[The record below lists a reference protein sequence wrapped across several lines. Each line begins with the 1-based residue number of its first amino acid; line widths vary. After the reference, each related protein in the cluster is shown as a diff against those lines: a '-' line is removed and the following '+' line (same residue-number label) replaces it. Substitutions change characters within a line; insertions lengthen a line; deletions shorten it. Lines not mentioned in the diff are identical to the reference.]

1 MKVNYNDLARYL
13 LDKKIEI
20 PLFSHLKKI
29 TEIDWPYY
37 RELLIDNWL
46 NSKGELDG
54 ISNESVSSKIS
65 RNISKLNDNSLSK
78 QDHDRSKVKF
88 ESGNN
93 LKNGVFEFN
102 DLKIFLNFPDPL
114 EILLTISKKDLKK
127 NVVIDNPS
135 VAKSS
140 ISYLNSKRAEQYH
153 PESSNI
159 YHQTPYNEQDLR
171 QILSNGIELFK
182 SIGNYAVAGTLEY
195 YITDLSILLK
205 EWRNDS
211 NKEVLK
217 KIFFNLPKR
226 DHSEWGF
233 VGYENERL
241 GLIEKLSKGNRRLF
255 QVVGQGGSGKSAL
268 VNEVCNEI
276 YIKYNTELNINQFI
290 WISSKS
296 DILEN
301 AAIKNLSTDSNYS
314 TYKDL
319 ITQLFLAINNEDVS
333 DFKDYSTFSLAEL
346 ETSVKE
352 SISGKDGTKRL
363 IIIDNLENISKDN
376 QKRILTFL
384 DENVTTPNY
393 VIITSRYRIIEDFP
407 SVNIELGGL
416 HEKDAVVLFNKL
428 IEYYEVNFK
437 IKSKKDKDEIKYFT
451 KIASYYP
458 LAIKYCIEKA
468 KKNNTSLKTSFE
480 SCNSGGSDLH
490 SFIFRDTYTQLNNSQ
505 KRLLK
510 TIVVYKNNW
519 GYDIDKHV
527 LKVIFNSIYKADDFE
542 SSIENLYQ
550 KTLISFVGLSDD
562 DIDVALTALVSS
574 HVEDIMKK
582 HDMDTSKIYNAYEIF
597 QSQQKG
603 STPIENTNYH
613 LRTSEIQNS
622 IFTKALSNLSNQL
635 AIDTAVKEISK
646 FSNTFYGLGYLE
658 AKSYELTITKSNKE
672 ITRKKINDSY
682 LKSIRLKPK
691 TSFFWSDY
699 ISFLRKYY
707 PSTINAKLNQSL
719 PLLKSVLFDAIKPE
733 NQISFAALILDVLSI
748 IKTKDEN
755 SIQIMEYIYQQN
767 INVNYQLS
775 HLQLIKF
782 ILSSWLRRPNK
793 MKYLKASLRNDTLK
807 TLLVKNEYETFDKI
821 NKQIESL
828 TIK

>member
-1 MKVNYNDLARYL
+1 MKVNYNDLSRYL

-20 PLFSHLKKI
+20 PLFTHLKKI
-29 TEIDWPYY
+29 TELDWPYY
-37 RELLIDNWL
+37 RELIIDNWL
-46 NSKGELDG
+46 NPKGELDG
-54 ISNESVSSKIS
+54 ISNDSVSFKIS
-65 RNISKLNDNSLSK
+65 RNISKLNDSSLSK
-78 QDHDRSKVKF
+78 QDHDRSKLKF

-93 LKNGVFEFN
+93 LKNGNFNFN

-114 EILLTISKKDLKK
+114 EIILTISKKDLKK
-127 NVVIDNPS
+127 NIIIDTPNI
-135 VAKSS
+135 AKSS

-153 PESSNI
+153 PESSGI
-159 YHQTPYNEQDLR
+159 HHKTPYNEQDIR
-171 QILSNGIELFK
+171 QILSNAIELFRC
-182 SIGNYAVAGTLEY
+182 IGNYAVVGTLEY
-195 YITDLSILLK
+195 YITDLSVLLK

-211 NKEVLK
+211 NQEFLK

-233 VGYENERL
+233 VGYEKERL
-241 GLIEKLSKGNRRLF
+241 GLIDKLSKGNRRLF

-276 YIKYNTELNINQFI
+276 YVKYNTELNINQFI

-301 AAIKNLSTDSNYS
+301 AAIKNISTASNYS

-319 ITQLFLAINNEDVS
+319 ITQLFLAINNEDVG
-333 DFKDYSTFSLAEL
+333 DFKNYTTFSITEL

-352 SISGKDGTKRL
+352 SIGGKDGTKRL

-384 DENVTTPNY
+384 DENVATPNY

-416 HEKDAVVLFNKL
+416 QEKDAIVLFQKL
-428 IEYYEVNFK
+428 VEYYEVDFK
-437 IKSKKDKDEIKYFT
+437 VKSKRDSDEIKYFT

-490 SFIFRDTYTQLNNSQ
+490 LFIFRDTYTQLNPSQ

-519 GYDIDKHV
+519 GDDIDKHV
-527 LKVIFNSIYKADDFE
+527 LKVIFNSIYKSDDFE
-542 SSIENLYQ
+542 SSIDNLYQ
-550 KTLISFVGLSDD
+550 KTLITFVGLSDD

-574 HVEDIMKK
+574 HVEDIIKK
-582 HDMDTSKIYNAYEIF
+582 HDMDTSKIYNAFELF
-597 QSQQKG
+597 QSHQRD
-603 STPIENTNYH
+603 STPVDNPNYH

-622 IFTKALSNLSNQL
+622 IFNKALSNLSNQL
-635 AIDTAVKEISK
+635 VIDSAVNEISK

-658 AKSYELTITKSNKE
+658 AKSFELTITKSNKE
-672 ITRKKINDSY
+672 ITRKKVNDAY

-707 PSTINAKLNQSL
+707 PSTINSKLNQSL

-733 NQISFAALILDVLSI
+733 NQSKFAELILDVLSI
-748 IKTKDEN
+748 TKTKDEN
-755 SIQIMEYIYQQN
+755 SLQILEYIYQQN
-767 INVNYQLS
+767 INVNYQLA

-782 ILSSWLRRPNK
+782 ILNSWLKKPNK
-793 MKYLKASLRNDTLK
+793 IKYLKASINNDTLK
-807 TLLVKNEYETFDKI
+807 TLLVKNEYGTFNNI
-821 NKQIESL
+821 NKKLESL
-828 TIK
+828 TTK

>member
-1 MKVNYNDLARYL
+1 MKVNYNDLSRYL

-20 PLFSHLKKI
+20 PLFTHLKKI
-29 TEIDWPYY
+29 TELDWPYY
-37 RELLIDNWL
+37 RELIIDNWL

-54 ISNESVSSKIS
+54 ISNESVNSKII
-65 RNISKLNDNSLSK
+65 RNISKLNDSSLSK
-78 QDHDRSKVKF
+78 QDHDRSKLKF

-93 LKNGVFEFN
+93 LKNGNFEFN

-114 EILLTISKKDLKK
+114 EIILTISKKDLKK
-127 NVVIDNPS
+127 NIIIDNPTF
-135 VAKSS
+135 AKSA

-153 PESSNI
+153 PESSDI
-159 YHQTPYNEQDLR
+159 HHQTPYNEEDIR

-182 SIGNYAVAGTLEY
+182 SIGNYAVSGTLEY

-211 NKEVLK
+211 NKEFFN

-233 VGYENERL
+233 VGYDKERL

-301 AAIKNLSTDSNYS
+301 AAIKNISTASNYS

-319 ITQLFLAINNEDVS
+319 IIQLFLAINNENVG
-333 DFKDYSTFSLAEL
+333 DFKDYLTFNINEL

-384 DENVTTPNY
+384 DENVATPNY

-416 HEKDAVVLFNKL
+416 QEKDAMVLFQKL
-428 IEYYEVNFK
+428 VEYYEVNYK
-437 IKSKKDKDEIKYFT
+437 VKSKRDSDEIKYFT

-468 KKNNTSLKTSFE
+468 KKNNISLKTSFE

-490 SFIFRDTYTQLNNSQ
+490 SFIFRDTYTQLNPSQ

-519 GYDIDKHV
+519 GDDIDKHV

-542 SSIENLYQ
+542 SSIDNLYQ
-550 KTLISFVGLSDD
+550 KTLITFVGLSDD
-562 DIDVALTALVSS
+562 DIDVVLTALVSS
-574 HVEDIMKK
+574 HVEDIIKK

-597 QSQQKG
+597 QSQQRE
-603 STPIENTNYH
+603 STPVTNPNYH

-622 IFTKALSNLSNQL
+622 IFNKALSSLSNQL
-635 AIDTAVKEISK
+635 VIDSAVNEISK

-658 AKSYELTITKSNKE
+658 AKSFELTISKSNKE
-672 ITRKKINDSY
+672 ITRKKVNDSY

-699 ISFLRKYY
+699 ISFLQKYY
-707 PSTINAKLNQSL
+707 PSTINSKLNQSL
-719 PLLKSVLFDAIKPE
+719 PLLKSVLFDAIKPV
-733 NQISFAALILDVLSI
+733 NQSKFAELILDVLSI
-748 IKTKDEN
+748 TKTKDDN

-767 INVNYQLS
+767 INVSYQFA

-782 ILSSWLRRPNK
+782 ILNSWLKEPNK
-793 MKYLKASLRNDTLK
+793 IKYIKASIKNDTLK
-807 TLLVKNEYETFDKI
+807 TLLVKNEYGTFNNISEKL
-821 NKQIESL
+821 ESL
-828 TIK
+828 TMK